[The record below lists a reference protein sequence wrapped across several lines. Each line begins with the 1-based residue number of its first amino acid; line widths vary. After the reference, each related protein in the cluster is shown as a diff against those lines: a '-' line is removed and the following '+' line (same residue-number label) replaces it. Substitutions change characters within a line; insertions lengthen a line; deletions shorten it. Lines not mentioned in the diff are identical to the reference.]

1 VDYFAGMSAFV
12 RAVELGSFSR
22 AAAVEGVKVSTV
34 SRYVTALEADLG
46 AALFNRSTRRLHL
59 TEVGTTFY
67 DRAVRILA
75 EVADARLTATSLNM
89 RPQGLLRINI
99 PGAFGRR
106 HVVPHVS
113 DFLAAYP
120 AIQVD
125 ATLTD
130 ETVDL
135 IASGADVAVRIGAL
149 ADSALVA
156 KRLAPQRRL
165 LVAAPAY
172 LAGRRPIRVPS
183 DLEDQDCLH
192 FALQPKQAW
201 YFLPHGAPTTEPLEV
216 AVRGRLRAND
226 SEALL
231 DAVLA
236 GLGIALL
243 PTWLTGEA
251 IMAGRLSPL
260 LPGWEALIAPGPQ
273 RAIWGVYPPKK
284 VVPPKVRVFLSF
296 IEARFGKPPY
306 WDHADNPQW
315 LATAPATPC
324 PGPAVATTEAAKP
337 ALPGC
342 APR

>member
-1 VDYFAGMSAFV
+1 MDYFAGMRAFV

-22 AAAVEGVKVSTV
+22 AAVEECVKVSTI

-46 AALFNRSTRRLHL
+46 AALLNRSTRRLHL
-59 TEVGTTFY
+59 TEVGAAFY

-75 EVADARLTATSLNM
+75 DVEDARLAAASQNM

-106 HVVPHVS
+106 HVVPHLP
-113 DFLAAYP
+113 DFLAAHP

-125 ATLTD
+125 ATLAD
-130 ETVDL
+130 ERVDL
-135 IASGADVAVRIGAL
+135 IASGADVALRIGAL
-149 ADSALVA
+149 ADSSLVA

-172 LAGRRPIRVPS
+172 LAGRRPVAAPN
-183 DLEDQDCLH
+183 DLQDHDCLH
-192 FALQPKQAW
+192 FALQPKPAW
-201 YFLPHGAPTTEPLEV
+201 YFLPLDAPAAEPLEV

-251 IMAGRLSPL
+251 IMAGRLTPL
-260 LPGWEALIAPGPQ
+260 LPDWEALIAPGPQ

-284 VVPPKVRVFLSF
+284 VVSPKVRAFLSF
-296 IEARFGKPPY
+296 IEERFGKPPY
-306 WDHADNPQW
+306 WDHARWDHAGG
-315 LATAPATPC
+315 LRKTEAAPRPARSA
-324 PGPAVATTEAAKP
+324 PGAATTEAAK
-337 ALPGC
+337 
-342 APR
+342 

>member
-1 VDYFAGMSAFV
+1 VDYFAGMRAFV

-22 AAAVEGVKVSTV
+22 AAVEECVKVSTI

-46 AALFNRSTRRLHL
+46 AALLNRSTRRLHL
-59 TEVGTTFY
+59 TEVGAAFY

-75 EVADARLTATSLNM
+75 DVEDARLAAASQNM

-106 HVVPHVS
+106 HVVPHLP
-113 DFLAAYP
+113 DFLAAHP

-125 ATLTD
+125 ATLAD

-135 IASGADVAVRIGAL
+135 IASGADVALRIGAL
-149 ADSALVA
+149 ADSSLVA

-172 LAGRRPIRVPS
+172 LAGRRPVAAPN
-183 DLEDQDCLH
+183 DLQDHDCLH
-192 FALQPKQAW
+192 FALQPKPAW
-201 YFLPHGAPTTEPLEV
+201 YFLPLDAPAAEPLEV

-251 IMAGRLSPL
+251 IMAGRLTPL
-260 LPGWEALIAPGPQ
+260 LPDWEAVIAPGPQ

-284 VVPPKVRVFLSF
+284 VVSPKVRAFLSF
-296 IEARFGKPPY
+296 IEERFGKPPY
-306 WDHADNPQW
+306 WDHARWDHAGG
-315 LATAPATPC
+315 LRKTEAAPRPARSA
-324 PGPAVATTEAAKP
+324 PGAATTEAAK
-337 ALPGC
+337 
-342 APR
+342 

>member
-1 VDYFAGMSAFV
+1 MARARPGLNAGEHGSVDYFAGMRAFV

-22 AAAVEGVKVSTV
+22 AAAEEGVKVSTI
-34 SRYVTALEADLG
+34 SRYVTALEEDLG

-67 DRAVRILA
+67 DHSVRILA
-75 EVADARLTATSLNM
+75 EVADARLAASSQNA
-89 RPQGLLRINI
+89 RPQGVLRINI
-99 PGAFGRR
+99 PSAFGRR
-106 HVVPHVS
+106 HVVPHLP

-125 ATLTD
+125 ATFTD

-135 IASGADVAVRIGAL
+135 IASGADLAIRIGAL

-165 LVAAPAY
+165 LVATQAY
-172 LAGRRPIRVPS
+172 LADRRPVALPN
-183 DLEDQDCLH
+183 DLEDHDCLH

-201 YFLPHGAPTTEPLEV
+201 YFLPRDAPTTEPMEV

-251 IMAGRLSPL
+251 IMAGRLTSL
-260 LPGWEALIAPGPQ
+260 LPEWEALIAPGPQ

-284 VVPPKVRVFLSF
+284 VVSPKVRVFLSF

-306 WDHADNPQW
+306 WDQPDDP
-315 LATAPATPC
+315 P
-324 PGPAVATTEAAKP
+324 
-337 ALPGC
+337 
-342 APR
+342 

>member
-1 VDYFAGMSAFV
+1 MQGASSVDYFAGMRAFV

-22 AAAVEGVKVSTV
+22 AAAEEGVKVSTV
-34 SRYVTALEADLG
+34 SRYITALEADLG

-59 TEVGTTFY
+59 TEVGTAFY
-67 DRAVRILA
+67 DRAVQIL
-75 EVADARLTATSLNM
+75 EDVADARLAATSLNL

-106 HVVPHVS
+106 HVLPHLPA
-113 DFLAAYP
+113 FLAAYP

-135 IASGADVAVRIGAL
+135 IASGADIAVRIGAL
-149 ADSALVA
+149 ADSTLVA

-165 LVAAPAY
+165 LVAAPSY
-172 LAGRRPIRVPS
+172 LAGRRPISAPN
-183 DLEDQDCLH
+183 DLEDHDCLS

-201 YFLPHGAPTTEPLEV
+201 YFLPHGAPPTEPLEV

-231 DAVLA
+231 NAALA

-251 IMAGRLSPL
+251 IMAGRLTPL
-260 LPGWEALIAPGPQ
+260 LADWESLIALGPQ
-273 RAIWGVYPPKK
+273 RAIWCVYPPKK
-284 VVPPKVRVFLSF
+284 IVAPKVRTFLSF

-306 WDHADNPQW
+306 WDRADHA
-315 LATAPATPC
+315 AETTAPA
-324 PGPAVATTEAAKP
+324 
-337 ALPGC
+337 
-342 APR
+342 APP